1 MERAINQL
9 HPNINERIARV
20 LSGAHG
26 LLDARFHCR
35 NELARNC
42 STSDLVLK
50 AETFSCLCRLHVDD
64 IVTVLAASTRLPD
77 ESRFNLLNSVTNRL
91 SISDLRTSH
100 VSVHLE
106 LAQSPINDDLQV
118 ELTHAGD
125 DGLTRLLIS
134 AHAESGILIRQLHQA
149 LVQAILVRLG
159 LRFYCHPYDGLGELH
174 GP

>member
-64 IVTVLAASTRLPD
+64 VTLSSTWSRKRQEKVSALRTRSEVEQFLASSFLQWKRASRRPWAPESTR
-77 ESRFNLLNSVTNRL
+77 
-91 SISDLRTSH
+91 
-100 VSVHLE
+100 
-106 LAQSPINDDLQV
+106 
-118 ELTHAGD
+118 
-125 DGLTRLLIS
+125 
-134 AHAESGILIRQLHQA
+134 
-149 LVQAILVRLG
+149 AILSLMLGWSWLMARSMRWILQRSLSRLRG
-159 LRFYCHPYDGLGELH
+159 LWPSRRPTGGPNRFSWNP
-174 GP
+174 